1 MTEEQINELK
11 MIAQQKRDENR
22 KKIVSLRISNETL
35 EKAKKFGRGYTG
47 ILSRL
52 LDIAI
57 DDPDMLKKCI

>member
-1 MTEEQINELK
+1 
-11 MIAQQKRDENR
+11 MIAQQRRDENR

>member
-1 MTEEQINELK
+1 

>member
-1 MTEEQINELK
+1 LTEEQINELK